1 MKNIGYTLLALSSV
15 GVAQIA
21 NAELRDAADF
31 EAAGFTFT
39 PTLSAS
45 IGYDDNIASAPSNEQ
60 SANVYKLA
68 PKLEAK
74 TEFGDFL
81 ALDINTQA
89 EKGVFSGRGFN
100 NYYDYSFGTGLDFRL
115 SNKQSLEF
123 FYDYSRGHDPAGSPN
138 ATSAT
143 LSTEEFR
150 VNKGGLK
157 YNLGNKDSIARLEL
171 GVNAEGKRYKES
183 SASTKD
189 FDADQIDAKGFF
201 AVAPKTEV
209 FLQAIST
216 EYDYLNNS
224 DSLDNDDTQV
234 FLGVQWQATAKTSGS
249 FKIGNQEKEYTER
262 SPEVEEDET
271 VWQLGVKWEPK
282 SYSAFNF
289 GLSRELDNGN
299 GNDVARTEDAIDR
312 LTALVGWEHN
322 WSDDLKTNIGARF
335 VEDEYLGSGTARDG
349 IEAETIGFNA
359 GLEFQV
365 ERNFTISMN
374 YSYTDKTADPA
385 NSTAAAIALADAEE
399 FSQSSAVVFGVEIG
413 L

>member
-1 MKNIGYTLLALSSV
+1 M
-15 GVAQIA
+15 
-21 NAELRDAADF
+21 
-31 EAAGFTFT
+31 
-39 PTLSAS
+39 
-45 IGYDDNIASAPSNEQ
+45 
-60 SANVYKLA
+60 
-68 PKLEAK
+68 
-74 TEFGDFL
+74 
-81 ALDINTQA
+81 
-89 EKGVFSGRGFN
+89 
-100 NYYDYSFGTGLDFRL
+100 
-115 SNKQSLEF
+115 
-123 FYDYSRGHDPAGSPN
+123 
-138 ATSAT
+138 
-143 LSTEEFR
+143 
-150 VNKGGLK
+150 
-157 YNLGNKDSIARLEL
+157 
-171 GVNAEGKRYKES
+171 
-183 SASTKD
+183 
-189 FDADQIDAKGFF
+189 
-201 AVAPKTEV
+201 
-209 FLQAIST
+209 
-216 EYDYLNNS
+216 
-224 DSLDNDDTQV
+224 DNDDTQV

-299 GNDVARTEDAIDR
+299 GNDVARTEDAVDR
-312 LTALVGWEHN
+312 LTASVGWEHN

-385 NSTAAAIALADAEE
+385 NSTTEAIDAANLEE
-399 FSQSSAVVFGVEIG
+399 FTQSSAVVFGVEIG